1 MVRMSPGLLRA
12 WTLLAVATGLCAT
25 GAQQTNR
32 LLAEVPIQTE
42 FGGLAFFPGSVNS
55 IPLEFLLD
63 TGGGGSSLAPNVANQ
78 LGVKLQPGRSS
89 VAGNPALEVGVVP
102 SATITVGSAVHKAE
116 NLMVAPLDPLEP
128 IFGRRIDGILGGDW
142 MQQYVVELDFETS
155 RMRLYDP
162 KDFKYTGGG
171 QPLPLAVVR
180 GIPFVDL
187 NVTLPNGKSFWGH
200 FLVDSGGGGMA
211 VHIYSSVVARN
222 GLAAGLK
229 VIAETSQGI
238 GGATARFALR
248 GAEIEL
254 GKYHLKKPVVVVAP
268 DQAGLRADPTSSGLV
283 GMDVLQRFKITF
295 DYSRGRMYLEPNRRL
310 HDPFV
315 YDTTGMGLRAAPPD
329 FSTFTVSRVKDAS
342 PAKEAGLQAGDQL
355 LQIDGR
361 DLAGMR
367 LEAARIILQRAGKTH
382 RLKIS
387 RAGQT
392 MEVALH
398 TRETLP

>member
-1 MVRMSPGLLRA
+1 MRPRLPRL

-32 LLAEVPIQTE
+32 LLADVPIQTE
-42 FGGLAFFPGSVNS
+42 FGGMAFFPGTVNS

-63 TGGGGSSLAPNVANQ
+63 TGGGGSSLAPEVANQ
-78 LGVKLQPGRSS
+78 LGVKLQPGRAS
-89 VAGNPALEVGVVP
+89 VAGNSALEVGVVP
-102 SATITVGSAVHKAE
+102 GATITVGSAVHNAE
-116 NLMVAPLDPLEP
+116 NLMVAPLAPLKP
-128 IFGRRIDGILGGDW
+128 IFGRQIDGILGGDW
-142 MQQYVVELDFETS
+142 IQQYVVELDFETS
-155 RMRLYDP
+155 RMRLFDP

-171 QPLPLAVVR
+171 QSLPLAVVHS
-180 GIPFVDL
+180 IPFVDL
-187 NVTLPNGKSFWGH
+187 NVTLPNGKSLWGH

-211 VHIYSSVVARN
+211 VHIYSSIVARN

-229 VIAETSQGI
+229 LIEETGQGI
-238 GGATARFALR
+238 GGATRRFALR

-254 GKYHLKKPVVVVAP
+254 GKYRLKKPVVVITP
-268 DQAGLRADPTSSGLV
+268 SEAGLRADPVSSGLV

-329 FSTFTVSRVKDAS
+329 FSTFTISRVKDAS
-342 PAKEAGLQAGDQL
+342 PAKEAGLQPGDQL
-355 LQIDGR
+355 LQIDGQ
-361 DLAGMR
+361 DLAVMR
-367 LEAARIILQRAGKTH
+367 LEAVRMTLRPPGHTH
-382 RLKIS
+382 KLKIL
-387 RAGQT
+387 RDGQT
-392 MEVALH
+392 MDVVLR